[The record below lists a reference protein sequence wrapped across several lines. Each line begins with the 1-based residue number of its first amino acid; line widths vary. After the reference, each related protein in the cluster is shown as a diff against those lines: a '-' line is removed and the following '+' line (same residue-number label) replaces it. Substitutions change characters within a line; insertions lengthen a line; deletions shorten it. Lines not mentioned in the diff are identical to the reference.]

1 MGNFRNNNGRAR
13 KEDKT
18 ILGQRN
24 NCLYDPARFCSL
36 SFNHPTAATR
46 NLVIYESTTR

>member
-24 NCLYDPARFCSL
+24 NCLTTLLDSVL
-36 SFNHPTAATR
+36 SPSITQP
-46 NLVIYESTTR
+46 LLQEI